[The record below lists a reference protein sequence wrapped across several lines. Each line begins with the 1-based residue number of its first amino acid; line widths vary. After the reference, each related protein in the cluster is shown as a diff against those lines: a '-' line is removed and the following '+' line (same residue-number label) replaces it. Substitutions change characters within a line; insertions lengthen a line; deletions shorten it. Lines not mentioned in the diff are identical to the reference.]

1 MSKRYSNVILV
12 NNTGCDIRDFDAEI
26 IAAVRN
32 GGRLPEE
39 LADLFTLTIIEVDD
53 GIRGILNPAE

>member
-1 MSKRYSNVILV
+1 MKSNANHVILV

-32 GGRLPEE
+32 GGTLPEE
-39 LADLFTLTIIEVDD
+39 LADLFDLKVIIVDGEV
-53 GIRGILNPAE
+53 RGILNPA